1 MKPSNT
7 FLLIILAIV
16 FGAIS
21 GILAVIIIGAGNL
34 KLPFIGQ
41 INYANP
47 NLDNRIVI
55 EQPRSVVIE
64 QDTQMQQVENDLLP
78 AVVSI
83 YRSRASADPLAAAY
97 TDKDVLGHGFVL
109 TADGWMVS
117 TKGALDNL
125 KGSYSAIGYQN
136 KKYALAGLL
145 EDKATGLVFAKAATA
160 NLPVARLGISSDL
173 QLGQTVII
181 VSGRDQ
187 LLLTHISKIGY
198 SFPTVSDLVLNSDS
212 FNKRIYF
219 ANSLDKAYEGSLVV
233 NFKGEVIGV
242 VSGGS
247 AIPVDNFSNI
257 ISSVLKTQK
266 IVRASLAVNYVDLS
280 QAANLINIADKG
292 AYVTSD
298 PLKGTAAFG
307 LLKKGDII
315 RKVNDYELNAFQ
327 GLADIL
333 NKYNMGDK
341 VELIISRAGK
351 DMSVNVTLK

>member
-1 MKPSNT
+1 M
-7 FLLIILAIV
+7 I

-47 NLDNRIVI
+47 NLDNKIVI

-83 YRSRASADPLAAAY
+83 YRSRASSDPLAAAY
-97 TDKDVLGHGFVL
+97 ADKDVLGHGFVL

-117 TKGALDNL
+117 TREALDNL
-125 KGSYSAIGYQN
+125 RGGYSAIGYQN

-145 EDKATGLVFAKAATA
+145 EDKATGLVFAKAAAA
-160 NLPVARLGISSDL
+160 NLPVARLGKSSDL
-173 QLGQTVII
+173 QLGQTVIV

-187 LLLTHISKIGY
+187 LLLIHISKIGY
-198 SFPTVSDLVLNSDS
+198 SFPTGNDLVLNSDS
-212 FNKRIYF
+212 LRKRIYF
-219 ANSLDKAYEGSLVV
+219 ANQLDKSYEGSLAV

-247 AIPVDNFSNI
+247 AIPVDYFSNI
-257 ISSVLKTQK
+257 ISTVLKSQK
-266 IVRASLAVNYVDLS
+266 VIRASLAVEYLDLA
-280 QAANLINIADKG
+280 QVGNLINIADKG
-292 AYVTSD
+292 AYVASD
-298 PLKGTAAFG
+298 PIKGAAAFG

-315 RKVNDYELNAFQ
+315 KKVNDYELNAFQ
-327 GLADIL
+327 GLADAI
-333 NKYNMGDK
+333 NHYGMGDK
-341 VELIISRAGK
+341 VELIVSRAGK